1 LERSKL
7 NMPGEDTGRA
17 HSYEVG
23 VSLVS
28 FAESAP
34 QSAQTGQ
41 NGTDQ
46 DTVPGYD
53 DAIGV
58 RKRTARLSTQIRRGD
73 DAVREATEA
82 IADQIGIAA
91 QRIAETID
99 RQVTPSANGQSLA
112 LDEVE
117 ISFGV
122 SLTAGV
128 QALFTAQADSSAQ
141 VTIRLSRQAVGQP
154 AGS

>member
-1 LERSKL
+1 
-7 NMPGEDTGRA
+7 MPGEDA
-17 HSYEVG
+17 HQADIYEVG
-23 VSLVS
+23 VSIVP

-34 QSAQTGQ
+34 PVRDDH
-41 NGTDQ
+41 NRTDEG
-46 DTVPGYD
+46 TVPGYD
-53 DAIGV
+53 DAIGA

-73 DAVREATEA
+73 EAVREATEA

-99 RQVTPSANGQSLA
+99 RRITPSPNGQSLM

-122 SLTAGV
+122 SLAAGI

-141 VTIRLSRQAVGQP
+141 VTIRLSRQTVGQP
-154 AGS
+154 GGSADSGNR